1 MTNEST
7 QVNLREGK
15 SPPLVRFRFARW
27 VSWLFGAYTVQ
38 VIMSQLQKT
47 LHNLTNHLRHK
58 A

>member
-1 MTNEST
+1 MKNGPTK
-7 QVNLREGK
+7 VNLREGN

-38 VIMSQLQKT
+38 VIMCQLQQT
-47 LHNLTNHLRHK
+47 LHNLTNHLRYK